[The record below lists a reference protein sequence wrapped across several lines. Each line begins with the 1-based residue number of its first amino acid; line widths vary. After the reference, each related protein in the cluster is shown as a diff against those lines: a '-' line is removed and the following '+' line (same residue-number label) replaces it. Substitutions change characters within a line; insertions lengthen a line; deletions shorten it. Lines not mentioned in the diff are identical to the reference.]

1 MRLFPREEKNE
12 CGKVAKLMF
21 NFKKRI
27 AMKKIFVTI
36 VVLFTFLFAQANEA
50 YKNNLYTAYTK
61 SNMKLWES
69 TITLMEYEYKQSGN
83 IGLLYKLTNA
93 EYGFIAY
100 NIGNENVDKA
110 EKHLKKAINY
120 AEKLIESGKYQ
131 SEAYALQGAFYA
143 FKIGLKPI
151 TGAIWGPKSLR
162 SINKAMELDASN
174 PTAWLE
180 KANSLYYMPEA
191 FGGSKENAILHYKR
205 AVNIYEQQGE
215 ILNNWMYLNT
225 LTTLAQGYEN
235 NGKHEKAVQ
244 VYKKILSIEPR
255 FDWVK
260 NELYPKL
267 LAKIND

>member
-1 MRLFPREEKNE
+1 
-12 CGKVAKLMF
+12 
-21 NFKKRI
+21 
-27 AMKKIFVTI
+27 MKKISI
-36 VVLFTFLFAQANEA
+36 ALIVLFAFLTAQANEV

-69 TITLMEYEYKQSGN
+69 TITLMEYEYKQNGN
-83 IGLLYKLTNA
+83 IDLLYKLTNA
-93 EYGFIAY
+93 KYGFIAY

-110 EKHLKKAINY
+110 GQHLWKAIKH

-151 TGAIWGPKSLR
+151 TGVIWGPKSLR

-174 PTAWLE
+174 PRAWLE

-191 FGGSKENAILHYKR
+191 FGGSKENAILHYEK
-205 AVNIYEQQGE
+205 AVNIYEQQGKTS
-215 ILNNWMYLNT
+215 NNWMYLNT
-225 LTTLAQGYEN
+225 LTTLAQSYEN
-235 NGKHEKAVQ
+235 VGKHKKAKEI
-244 VYKKILSIEPR
+244 YKKILSIEPR

-260 NELYPKL
+260 NELYPNL